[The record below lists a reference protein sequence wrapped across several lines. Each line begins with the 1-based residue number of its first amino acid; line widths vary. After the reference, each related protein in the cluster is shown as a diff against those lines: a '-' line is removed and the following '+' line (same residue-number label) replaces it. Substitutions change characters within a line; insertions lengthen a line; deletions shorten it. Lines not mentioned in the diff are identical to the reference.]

1 MLTFAAL
8 LSHTNG
14 TGAQF
19 GAPIET
25 PMGGSYG
32 DSSLRSMVRAC
43 LETQASDKL
52 RALTEHPKIQERLP
66 GFKVSMGYGLHAGWA
81 IEGAIGSMLKIDAS
95 YLSPH
100 VNLAARLETGAGA
113 LSSGFYKH
121 ARARA
126 HTRTHT
132 HTHTHTGTHQF
143 GVDILFS
150 DCVYDMISPRVQS
163 LCRKIDRVTVKGS
176 VQPITLYTY
185 DVPPCDVST
194 VEELYKDA
202 DLDDEDFD
210 FWDYFRPRSSRTY
223 RKRHADAVASYLEGN
238 WLDARKGL
246 ELCLIEWS
254 SDGAS
259 KVVLEFMRSKN
270 FRVPD
275 DWKGFRALTSK

>member
-126 HTRTHT
+126 HTRTYTHT
-132 HTHTHTGTHQF
+132 HTHTHTQARTNSGWT
-143 GVDILFS
+143 FS
-150 DCVYDMISPRVQS
+150 SQIAC
-163 LCRKIDRVTVKGS
+163 T
-176 VQPITLYTY
+176 T
-185 DVPPCDVST
+185 
-194 VEELYKDA
+194 
-202 DLDDEDFD
+202 
-210 FWDYFRPRSSRTY
+210 
-223 RKRHADAVASYLEGN
+223 
-238 WLDARKGL
+238 
-246 ELCLIEWS
+246 
-254 SDGAS
+254 
-259 KVVLEFMRSKN
+259 
-270 FRVPD
+270 
-275 DWKGFRALTSK
+275 